1 MKALMPINGDV
12 ATFLVN
18 ASDLNICCYTA
29 IEEKNYLDC
38 LASKLLVFLLTDEL
52 LARYTFF
59 L

>member
-1 MKALMPINGDV
+1 MPINGDV
-12 ATFLVN
+12 ATFLVS